1 MKNISS
7 FIGKSHFAAIE
18 GMGSAIAGMSG
29 KRASPSLTRSISSNS
44 PKTWQPSYGIVF
56 KDVSAPGSSRVLSTT
71 AVADNEQ
78 NFAFHSYAEESYV
91 LTNSHVESSKTQM
104 ATTVAPEDISKSE
117 EAADVQEIVGE
128 MQQDQEKNE
137 PPVSDS
143 TYQMSGELFRKAKEA
158 LPETPGSF
166 WSHTLYRGPEENGIP
181 KKVKVHYCRTLQT
194 TERTLQ
200 QYFVGHKVLGFD
212 IEWKADARTTDPA
225 KKNVSLIQLATEE
238 RVGLFH
244 IALYPTNDVS
254 RLVAPTMKQIMEDP
268 EVTKVGVAISADCTR
283 LRKYLEIDSVSIFEL
298 SHLHRL
304 VKYTLSQ
311 EHDQIN
317 KKLVSLAKQ
326 VEEHLH
332 LPLYKGGNVRSS
344 DWSREL
350 SIRQISY
357 AASDSYAGYHLYDIL
372 ETKRQALDPMPPRP
386 CHADENQPISKPT
399 SSVPTSNPTKRK
411 YTRRK
416 PTVDALR
423 LDSGFSIGDP
433 QPTLEVPLDA
443 LNETETET
451 ETKVIALTPNIET
464 PTKTERVPTTCST
477 SDPGSSSSLETPI
490 KKERVRV
497 RGTSSTSDPESS
509 SILIAADILVAFHF
523 NANPDSQIK
532 RSGLK
537 AYFIWYHNPHLS
549 LSQIATLLSEKKTAF
564 EAAKIILNA
573 IDTGDLPYDRKRL
586 RALTEILPEYVAW
599 SNYRGLLEAIDT
611 PNM

>member
-7 FIGKSHFAAIE
+7 FIGKSHFASIE

-44 PKTWQPSYGIVF
+44 PRTWQPSHGIVF
-56 KDVSAPGSSRVLSTT
+56 KDVSAPASSRVLSTT

-78 NFAFHSYAEESYV
+78 NFPFHSYAEGSYV
-91 LTNSHVESSKTQM
+91 LTNSHVESSKAQT
-104 ATTVAPEDISKSE
+104 AATVAQENISKSE
-117 EAADVQEIVGE
+117 EAADFQEIVDE
-128 MQQDQEKNE
+128 IQEDQEKNE
-137 PPVSDS
+137 PPVSDL

-158 LPETPGSF
+158 IPETPGSF

-181 KKVKVHYCRTLQT
+181 RKVKVHYCRTLQT

-200 QYFVGHKVLGFD
+200 QYFLGHKVLGFD

-244 IALYPTNDVS
+244 IALYPSNDVS
-254 RLVAPTMKQIMEDP
+254 KLVAPTMKQIMEDP

-332 LPLYKGGNVRSS
+332 LPLYKGCNRPN
-344 DWSREL
+344 DKL
-350 SIRQISY
+350 SIQCLHGP
-357 AASDSYAGYHLYDIL
+357 AML
-372 ETKRQALDPMPPRP
+372 TKTK
-386 CHADENQPISKPT
+386 PISKLA
-399 SSVPTSNPTKRK
+399 SSVPTSNSTKRK

-416 PTVDALR
+416 PTVDALP
-423 LDSGFSIGDP
+423 LDPGFSIGDP
-433 QPTLEVPLDA
+433 EPTLEVPLDA
-443 LNETETET
+443 LNKTEIKT
-451 ETKVIALTPNIET
+451 ETKVIGSIPDLPIDFDLSSKALTSNIKT

-477 SDPGSSSSLETPI
+477 SDPESSSNPETTI
-490 KKERVRV
+490 QKERVRKT
-497 RGTSSTSDPESS
+497 RSTLDPESS
-509 SILIAADILVAFHF
+509 SILIAADILVTFF
-523 NANPDSQIK
+523 
-532 RSGLK
+532 
-537 AYFIWYHNPHLS
+537 
-549 LSQIATLLSEKKTAF
+549 LLMPTQSH
-564 EAAKIILNA
+564 
-573 IDTGDLPYDRKRL
+573 G
-586 RALTEILPEYVAW
+586 
-599 SNYRGLLEAIDT
+599 
-611 PNM
+611 